1 MSRTGRNLREIML
14 VLRKSDISEV
24 CTTEVDKMKY
34 FPIPQ
39 DDEWK
44 IELVRII
51 LEEHEDGCH
60 EEEENGWLNILC
72 ID

>member
-1 MSRTGRNLREIML
+1 
-14 VLRKSDISEV
+14 
-24 CTTEVDKMKY
+24 MKY